1 MRLENRGGNIGSE
14 LGGLICATQGAY
26 GDGYQ
31 KNGVLMEVELFAFN
45 GIAEKEVS
53 VHG

>member
-1 MRLENRGGNIGSE
+1 MVI
-14 LGGLICATQGAY
+14 
-26 GDGYQ
+26 
-31 KNGVLMEVELFAFN
+31 KKMGVLMEVELFAFN